1 MATTHHDLVR
11 LSTEMALAVNEYN
24 SHITHNVD
32 NVVRLTV
39 LYLAK
44 LKEAVKEGAVEENE
58 TYDYYSIVG
67 KVWSAVD
74 ASVYSG

>member
-32 NVVRLTV
+32 SIVSLTV

-44 LKEAVKEGAVEENE
+44 LKEAVKEGAVDEHD
-58 TYDYYSIVG
+58 TSDYYSIVG